1 MTMIADTLYNMLAQK
16 LRGFQACDVPKIY
29 RHFVKGKGKYN
40 SEQWK
45 TNRHVSTQESQSDT
59 SDRVV
64 A

>member
-40 SEQWK
+40 CEQ
-45 TNRHVSTQESQSDT
+45 
-59 SDRVV
+59 
-64 A
+64 